1 MKYNIRFVSTY
12 RPKNHTKRCGI
23 AIYTGNL
30 IAGCS
35 GHRVFGDM
43 NVTAILG
50 EESPEL
56 YGFPVD
62 IKIKQDDPESWKE
75 GIHETV
81 KAAKSGNEKLVLQHE
96 FGIAKCEGKDYFI
109 ELAKEAKNSGLTV
122 ITYLH
127 TVESKPKPYYLDT
140 IKELDKHSDRLV
152 VHTES
157 GKDRLEGV
165 PYSISDDHV
174 EVIPHGVRYYRQG
187 ILDRLAIKKRRGLE
201 NILLLSSFGLR
212 GPGKG
217 NEYAIKAHAQYLES
231 LTRKQRD
238 HVAFGIFGT
247 CHEKFKNYEGGKDFR
262 EFEEMI
268 RDTLSDTKVRTPGKY
283 AENLDGID
291 WTNNDIVIYDR
302 FLDEDDL
309 LQFYCATNLM
319 LMLYP
324 NPDQISSGILADGMG
339 TGTATIATLFDY
351 AKEVL
356 YDGEV
361 PEDFWGLDAKKSRG
375 ALVNIKDASIEEA
388 AEMIRRLTKE
398 EGEQAFRGRDARLA
412 LEKKSF
418 EYGYYMRWPNA
429 AWKLYQLIE
438 ETEEGRERVTGRGV
452 LFKGSDVII
461 NPFED

>member
-12 RPKNHTKRCGI
+12 DPKKCGI
-23 AIYTGNL
+23 AIYTRNL
-30 IAGCS
+30 MTGCS
-35 GHRVFGDM
+35 AHGVFGEK

-50 EESPEL
+50 DEASEL
-56 YGFPVD
+56 YSPPVD
-62 IKIKQDDPESWKE
+62 IKIKQDNPESWKQ
-75 GIHETV
+75 GIFETV
-81 KAAKSGNEKLVLQHE
+81 KTAKARNEILVLQHE
-96 FGIAKCEGKDYFI
+96 FGIAWCEDKDYFV
-109 ELAKEAKNSGLTV
+109 ELAKEARNSGLTV

-127 TVESKPKPYYLDT
+127 TVESDPEPYYIQTLQD
-140 IKELDKHSDRLV
+140 LDKFSDRLV
-152 VHTES
+152 VHTRS
-157 GKDRLEGV
+157 GKERLEGA

-174 EVIPHGVRYYRQG
+174 EVIPHGVRYYHPRT
-187 ILDRLAIKKRRGLE
+187 LDRLAIKRKRGLE

-217 NEYAIKAHAQYLES
+217 NEHAIKAYAKYLES
-231 LTRKQRD
+231 LSRKQKD
-238 HVAFGIFGT
+238 HVVFGIFGT
-247 CHEKFKNYEGGKDFR
+247 CHENYKKLNGGEDFGR
-262 EFEEMI
+262 FEEMI

-283 AENLDGID
+283 AKELDDID

-302 FLDEDDL
+302 FLDENEL

-324 NPDQISSGILADGMG
+324 GKDQTSSGILADGMG

-361 PEDFWGLDAKKSRG
+361 PEGFWGLDPKKSRG
-375 ALVNIKDASIEEA
+375 ALVNIKDASIDEA

-412 LEKKSF
+412 LEKRSL
-418 EYGYYMRWPNA
+418 EYGYGMRWPNA

-438 ETEEGRERVTGRGV
+438 ETEEGRERITGRGV
-452 LFKGSDVII
+452 LFRNGDVII
-461 NPFED
+461 NPSGD